1 MRTPEQ
7 WLKHLHENTDDVF
20 DPENVVIAC
29 DVMDVIRAAQAD
41 ARAGAIEECAKVLD
55 DRESI
60 WKQAAEES
68 AQGGDERNESSA
80 LRVVNA
86 LHITATYL
94 RAIAGLP

>member
-41 ARAGAIEECAKVLD
+41 ARAGAIEECAKWLS
-55 DRESI
+55 DRGD
-60 WKQAAEES
+60 AARENEEHGE
-68 AQGGDERNESSA
+68 AIA
-80 LRVVNA
+80 LRDAARA
-86 LHITATYL
+86 LRREVTK
-94 RAIAGLP
+94 